1 MVKIRKDL
9 VGVITAAEGVVLRAG
24 DKVPAGVFVGGHATE
39 TGEDANAPVEPVTV
53 ESGVAVLTDDEI
65 EAAENLEVPTVG
77 VHPERVRGALVGYQQ
92 GWDDAVRE
100 LHENGTWTPNEP
112 PASGEEPP
120 ALFDPSEHNADVVH
134 EHLAEHP
141 DDVQRV
147 LELERNGKAR
157 SGILSKYED

>member
-9 VGVITAAEGVVLRAG
+9 VGVITAADGVVLRAG

-39 TGEDANAPVEPVTV
+39 TGEDANAPAPAVKVEADV
-53 ESGVAVLTDDEI
+53 EALTGDEQEI
-65 EAAENLEVPTVG
+65 AGSLGLPTDG
-77 VHPERVRGALVGYQQ
+77 LHPERVRGALVGYQQ

-100 LHENGTWTPNEP
+100 LSNPSTD
-112 PASGEEPP
+112 PAGDDEPP

-134 EHLAEHP
+134 EHLAAHP